1 MVNKKNILLVEDNPD
16 DAALTIRALKKG
28 NIVNKIEVARDGEEA
43 LDYLCISDIKKDTIL
58 DINIIP
64 ELVILD
70 LKLPKVDGIE
80 VLKKIRSNERTKL
93 LPVIILTSSEEEK
106 DLVDSYSF
114 GANSYIKKPVDFKQF
129 IRAAAQLKMYWLVL
143 NESPPERL

>member
-1 MVNKKNILLVEDNPD
+1 MNRKNILLVEDNPD
-16 DAALTIRALKKG
+16 DATLTIRALKKG
-28 NIVNKIEVARDGEEA
+28 NVVNDIKVARDGEEA
-43 LDYLCISDIKKDTIL
+43 LDYLYIRDDGEEP

-80 VLKKIRSNERTKL
+80 VLKKIRSNKRTRL
-93 LPVIILTSSEEEK
+93 LPVIILTSSKEEK
-106 DLVDSYSF
+106 DLIDSYSF

-129 IRAAAQLKMYWLVL
+129 IKAATQLKMYWLVL
-143 NESPPERL
+143 NESPPEG

>member
-1 MVNKKNILLVEDNPD
+1 MSRKNILLVEDNPD

-28 NIVNKIEVARDGEEA
+28 NVVNVIKLARDGEEA
-43 LDYLCISDIKKDTIL
+43 LDYLCIRDNGGEP

-70 LKLPKVDGIE
+70 LKLPRVDGIE
-80 VLKKIRSNERTKL
+80 ILRKIRSNDRTRL
-93 LPVIILTSSEEEK
+93 LPVIILTSSKEEK
-106 DLVDSYSF
+106 DLIDSYSF

-129 IRAAAQLKMYWLVL
+129 IKAATQLKMYWLML
-143 NESPPERL
+143 NESPPDR